1 MQNFA
6 FPVLTRALDTPRPMA
21 TPPAIAPCT
30 QAPRLS
36 LGGVCAKSS
45 QMSVCHWCAMKQ
57 AALCLAVARLL
68 APFDLGEGEEGGGSH
83 EAAVAQV
90 SAAAQAAAAK
100 WAGRSIGMRRGR
112 TSPGE
117 DASIVKK
124 HLPSRASGSPTNS
137 APRSMALPS
146 WGRRGRRRR
155 AAAPAF
161 SGDQSAT
168 DHITASAALGMPM
181 GIQCHTQIWEVL
193 AGPSSKL
200 PSSEPRAWYFKF
212 RIRQSFD
219 PNQLLPVVQ
228 IRDILAAAML
238 VKLSRTAAIDD
249 LQNLDA
255 FRGFAAAVNALVEAS
270 HAGSSGECGY
280 VVLLPLYAFVIKI
293 NLLIL
298 IRLKIRPIHH
308 QLSNSGH

>member
-1 MQNFA
+1 
-6 FPVLTRALDTPRPMA
+6 
-21 TPPAIAPCT
+21 
-30 QAPRLS
+30 
-36 LGGVCAKSS
+36 
-45 QMSVCHWCAMKQ
+45 
-57 AALCLAVARLL
+57 
-68 APFDLGEGEEGGGSH
+68 
-83 EAAVAQV
+83 
-90 SAAAQAAAAK
+90 
-100 WAGRSIGMRRGR
+100 MRRGR
-112 TSPGE
+112 TSPVE

-137 APRSMALPS
+137 APRSMAMPS

-168 DHITASAALGMPM
+168 DHITASATLGMPM
-181 GIQCHTQIWEVL
+181 GIHCHTQIWEVMV
-193 AGPSSKL
+193 GPSSKL

-238 VKLSRTAAIDD
+238 VKLSRTAAIND
-249 LQNLDA
+249 LQDLDA
-255 FRGFAAAVNALVEAS
+255 FRGFSAAVNALVEES

-280 VVLLPLYAFVIKI
+280 VGFTRFVCFCHR
-293 NLLIL
+293 N
-298 IRLKIRPIHH
+298 
-308 QLSNSGH
+308 QFSNSHSIEN